1 MEKKPPVKT
10 QEEEI
15 RELIYK
21 LQLFQAES
29 ESLQQQ
35 ASLIELS
42 LNEIESTIQTLNSMD
57 GVKPGQEVIV
67 PIGAGAHIYANI
79 ARLDKIVVNIGAG
92 ISIEKNIEETKK
104 FLEKRR
110 DELRRGYEQVISN
123 LNAVTAEIQK
133 LQQEAQKYRGN
144 KNV

>member
-1 MEKKPPVKT
+1 MEKKAKA
-10 QEEEI
+10 QDQEI

-42 LNEIESTIQTLNSMD
+42 LNEIENTIQTLDSMN
-57 GVKPGQEVIV
+57 GVKAGQEILV
-67 PIGAGAHIYANI
+67 PIGAGARIYATI
-79 ARLDKIVVNIGAG
+79 ARLDKIIINIGAG

-104 FLEKRR
+104 ILEKRR
-110 DELRRGYEQVISN
+110 EELRQGYEQVIGN
-123 LNAVTAEIQK
+123 LSAVTAEIQK
-133 LQQEAQKYRGN
+133 LQQEAQKYRRE
-144 KNV
+144 